1 MQVKVMC
8 VVASGYWPR
17 SGSELVGHFSSQA
30 MREAVCWAQFWRES
44 LTSSKAQSVHSAV
57 TFACR
62 NSSAPSDRPV
72 HKAVIFAWRASVPTL
87 LSLPKSWRVCY
98 RGLCSTYSCLL
109 IGAVF
114 LTYFREF
121 MYSFCSRRVPNKCVC
136 VSKSVLSW
144 TTYCVNSV

>member
-1 MQVKVMC
+1 MC

-17 SGSELVGHFSSQA
+17 SGSELVGHFTSQA
-30 MREAVCWAQFWRES
+30 MREAVCWAQFWREC
-44 LTSSKAQSVHSAV
+44 LTSSKAQSEHSAV

-98 RGLCSTYSCLL
+98 RGLCSKYTCLL
-109 IGAVF
+109 IRAVF
-114 LTYFREF
+114 LTYSREF
-121 MYSFCSRRVPNKCVC
+121 MYSFFSRLVLNKCACLNLCCLEPLTVWILC
-136 VSKSVLSW
+136 KR
-144 TTYCVNSV
+144 